1 MFNRPMD
8 IILPL
13 KDNSWGNDF
22 DGVGQQTRRIKNG
35 RRNNNFMLP
44 SQNRYSPSDGFHTN
58 PLLTHQEQQRSI
70 IYYIFLVLAWFLFFC
85 TIPFSLFFCIKV
97 VHEYKRLVVF
107 RLGRLKSSAMGPGS
121 TSIMTSTFEL
131 KVMKFRVSNFKEML
145 TKDSVTVSVDAA
157 IVFVVKF
164 AIHLR
169 EEINFNSLSDP
180 VATIHA
186 ITDAYLSTKQL
197 AQTTLRNVL
206 GTRTLSEI
214 MSERESIAIQ
224 AQQVLDIGT
233 DPWGI
238 KVERV
243 EVKDIRIPKEL
254 TRVLAAEAEAS
265 RVADAKVVHAQG
277 ELDASTALNRAATQF
292 DGSSTAIQL
301 RYLQTLSRIST
312 HKNHTLVIPI
322 PMELIKR
329 LLNQRRKKFLSQK
342 SFDYL
347 TSDFKKRFCFE

>member
-1 MFNRPMD
+1 MFETDKRLHANPKST
-8 IILPL
+8 ITAS
-13 KDNSWGNDF
+13 DNSWGSDF
-22 DGVGQQTRRIKNG
+22 DGLCQYTRRIKNG

-44 SQNRYSPSDGFHTN
+44 GQNRYSPSDGFHTN
-58 PLLTHQEQQRSI
+58 PLLTHQEQSRSLT
-70 IYYIFLVLAWFLFFC
+70 YYIFLALAWFLFFC

-107 RLGRLKSSAMGPGS
+107 RLGRLKRSAMGPGVVLILPCIDEHH
-121 TSIMTSTFEL
+121 SIDLRAQSYEIPQ
-131 KVMKFRVSNFKEML
+131 EIL
-145 TKDSVTVSVDAA
+145 TKDGVTVVVDA
-157 IVFVVKF
+157 VVYF
-164 AIHLR
+164 RTNNAT
-169 EEINFNSLSDP
+169 SS
-180 VATIHA
+180 VANVE
-186 ITDAYLSTKQL
+186 DCGRSTRLL

-206 GTRTLSEI
+206 GTRSLSEI

-224 AQQVLDIGT
+224 AQEVLDEGT

-243 EVKDIRIPKEL
+243 EVKDIRVPKEL

-265 RVADAKVVHAQG
+265 RTADAKVVHAQG
-277 ELDASTALNRAATQF
+277 ELDASAALRTAATQF

-329 LLNQRRKKFLSQK
+329 LLNQRRKNS
-342 SFDYL
+342 
-347 TSDFKKRFCFE
+347 